1 MTPPDGRSSRRYER
15 TSGRIPVDY
24 VVDGHPHSD
33 YVISL
38 SAGGVFVESKD
49 PLSPGTRIRLQFRL
63 PDREE
68 PFEVDGKVSWT
79 NASDNPSDPQKP
91 PGMGIQFDAPLDIMK
106 LVALI
111 SSLD

>member
-15 TSGRIPVDY
+15 TSGRISVDY

-49 PLSPGTRIRLQFRL
+49 PLSPGTRITLQFRL

-68 PFEVDGKVSWT
+68 PFEVD
-79 NASDNPSDPQKP
+79 ASATSACKTTPQE
-91 PGMGIQFDAPLDIMK
+91 PGVFHHDSHKSYSA
-106 LVALI
+106 AR
-111 SSLD
+111 